1 MDVLGSGVSESLL
14 ARLNEITLIVLPVSM
29 NASTGVELSRT
40 VMFMNCRIGRWFS
53 LNGASLRAS

>member
-1 MDVLGSGVSESLL
+1 MSESLL